1 MCLDYIKLF
10 YAFKNCIIF
19 VRIRSYSY
27 FCLVSFLINLSFFV
41 LIKFLK
47 AVFSFLFILFIWRNL
62 RTFVC
67 VFHGLFLY
75 SFYILSRIFQPS
87 ASNDLYYFVCNKI
100 GFEFK
105 LWVYFIDSRFNF
117 REINFILHSLLKNL
131 WKRQMYYLFFS
142 NFHLGVN
149 FGPNEFPCRSKLCS

>member
-10 YAFKNCIIF
+10 MHSKIASFLSASVAIHIF
-19 VRIRSYSY
+19 VLCHFWLI
-27 FCLVSFLINLSFFV
+27 CLFFV

-131 WKRQMYYLFFS
+131 WKRQMYYLFFRIS
-142 NFHLGVN
+142 I
-149 FGPNEFPCRSKLCS
+149 